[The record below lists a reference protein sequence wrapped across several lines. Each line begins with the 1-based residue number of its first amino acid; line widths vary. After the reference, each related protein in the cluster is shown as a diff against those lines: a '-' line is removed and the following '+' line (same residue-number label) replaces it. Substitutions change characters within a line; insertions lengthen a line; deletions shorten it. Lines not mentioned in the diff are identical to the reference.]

1 MYSEL
6 SIGDQYDDLG
16 MDLDVPFVP
25 TEEHVV
31 KAMLDLA
38 AVEAGDV
45 LYDLGS
51 GDGRIVVS
59 AALDYGA
66 QAVGVEIDAGRVA
79 LAEQYARQM
88 GVENRVCFLQ
98 DDLFEVDF
106 APATVV
112 SMYLLHTV
120 NVDLRPRILDEL
132 QPGTRIVSHA
142 FDMGDWRPDRRISSG
157 GISIYL
163 WIVPAKV
170 AGTWYWSSPEG
181 DRYRVALE
189 QRYQRL
195 SGEVTVNDEP
205 AELKAAILWG
215 GLLELVIHRHDA
227 YESESI
233 VMHCRADQ
241 LVVVGELH
249 KGVVAQ
255 REPGAPLLETLR

>member
-6 SIGDQYDDLG
+6 SIGDQYSDLG
-16 MDLDVPFVP
+16 MELDVPFVP

-38 AVEAGDV
+38 AVEPGDV
-45 LYDLGS
+45 LFDLGS
-51 GDGRIVVS
+51 GDGRIVVA

-66 QAVGVEIDAGRVA
+66 QAVGVEIDAGRVK
-79 LAEQYARQM
+79 LAEQYAVQM

-112 SMYLLHTV
+112 TMYLLHTV
-120 NVDLRPRILDEL
+120 NLDMRPRLLDEL

-142 FDMGDWRPDRRISSG
+142 FDMGDWRPDRRITSG

-163 WIVPAKV
+163 WIIPARV
-170 AGTWYWSSPEG
+170 AGTWYWTTAEG
-181 DRYRVALE
+181 QQYRVTLE

-195 SGEVTVNDEP
+195 TGDIAIDGEP
-205 AELKAAILWG
+205 ADLKGAVLWG
-215 GLLELVIHRHDA
+215 GLLELVVQRHDA
-227 YESESI
+227 YEPESI
-233 VMHCRADQ
+233 VMHCRDEQ
-241 LVVVGELH
+241 LIVVGEYQ
-249 KGVVAQ
+249 KGAVAR
-255 REPGAPLLETLR
+255 REPAAPF